1 MQPVEKN
8 KAGRNSKLIF
18 TLITLAILS
27 AGTYFYISSQPA
39 SPLALPEISAV
50 PLTAIEEPRPVAP
63 EIEKE
68 STPAAQS
75 EPEPIVE
82 PDREVETASQL
93 PSLDD
98 SDAIALASAE
108 QLSQL
113 PGYTKLLTRRDIIRN
128 FVVFVDNLSRGE
140 LLSKYS
146 PLAKPMQP
154 FSVIKI
160 DNEIYLNEQS
170 YHRYDLYVDI
180 INTIDTD
187 FAIAQYRTLKPLF
200 DKAYQELGYSENEFE
215 STLYDAI
222 ETVLNAPIVREPI
235 KLVAPS
241 AMYKF
246 AEAELEALPP
256 ADKLMIRMGPDNIL
270 KLRVKLQ
277 EIQIAL
283 EGLSE

>member
-27 AGTYFYISSQPA
+27 AGTYFYISSQTP
-39 SPLALPEISAV
+39 SPLPLPV
-50 PLTAIEEPRPVAP
+50 PETLPVPVPAIEEPQPVAP
-63 EIEKE
+63 EIDKE
-68 STPAAQS
+68 LTPAA
-75 EPEPIVE
+75 EPEQIIE
-82 PDREVETASQL
+82 PDNEVAAASQL

-98 SDAIALASAE
+98 SDAMALASAE

-160 DNEIYLNEQS
+160 DKEIYLNEQS

-246 AEAELEALPP
+246 AEAELEALPS